1 MGASRWAAGPGAPA
15 PPHVRGQAERGLVEE
30 DQAGSAP
37 LGVCLMAG
45 QHSVTQRSM
54 AAWSRSAA
62 RRWGRWTVQ
71 PRRWCS
77 SAHTQAGWCWTPVS
91 RSMTSAMRSSV
102 HSSPTNPL
110 AVAPSSRGLFHGGE
124 LGVRKLGCRAARPA
138 AAQRLGAALL
148 PAGVPDAHGLGRD
161 LELAGDLG
169 LVDAGGEQ
177 LGRPQPAGLEP
188 VTFLLGRRAARDG
201 WHAPDPHLAGSP
213 APTRPCS
220 STRHPRPFYR
230 VLGVGLRAEH
240 GLDLP
245 AAVAT
250 ATASGLPAGAATAT
264 PPPAAWSGR
273 PRPAAPLSAHSG
285 RPGRAGGRRTPPRC
299 ERRHSG
305 GG

>member
-1 MGASRWAAGPGAPA
+1 MPA
-15 PPHVRGQAERGLVEE
+15 PEPDSDPPGPQAHTLT
-30 DQAGSAP
+30 
-37 LGVCLMAG
+37 VCLMAG
-45 QHSVTQRSM
+45 QHSLTQRSM

-62 RRWGRWTVQ
+62 RRLSRWTVQ

-102 HSSPTNPL
+102 HSSPRTHW
-110 AVAPSSRGLFHGGE
+110 PSRLRAGLFHDGE

-138 AAQRLGAALL
+138 AAQRLGAASL

-213 APTRPCS
+213 APTRPCF
-220 STRHPRPFYR
+220 STRHPSPFLYNR
-230 VLGVGLRAEH
+230 V
-240 GLDLP
+240 
-245 AAVAT
+245 
-250 ATASGLPAGAATAT
+250 
-264 PPPAAWSGR
+264 
-273 PRPAAPLSAHSG
+273 RPAAPPAHCS
-285 RPGRAGGRRTPPRC
+285 PWTIAGRA
-299 ERRHSG
+299 
-305 GG
+305 